1 MRVKL
6 KCGLVIALSLASS
19 LARADSLELVNGS
32 LIQGKF
38 VGGTG
43 SEISFQVGSSMQ
55 KYAVP
60 DIAAI
65 KFDSHGVASA
75 MPMGVHA
82 PASVAD
88 GANRR
93 SPGFARDDKG
103 ERRASID
110 IGC

>member
-1 MRVKL
+1 MRIKL

-32 LIQGKF
+32 LIQGE
-38 VGGTG
+38 
-43 SEISFQVGSSMQ
+43 SEISFQVGSSVQ
-55 KYAVP
+55 KYGVP
-60 DIAAI
+60 DIAAV